1 MVRKPS
7 TQFEPSI
14 QTPTEQIKRVN
25 LTGLTDD
32 DLFGPAFLYEEPEIF
47 TEKKSIPTNPVQI
60 GHGYP
65 VDGYYDVQI
74 DHGYPVDD
82 FYEETYDDED
92 IPVAGNCFDCGELL
106 YGDEEH
112 NHMDEPQNYG
122 KEEYP
127 TYKPPK
133 TEAST
138 NSLSKEEATRI
149 ERKFTE
155 INNAMNN
162 LSSTAM
168 NNFRELKNNL
178 KAMGEKVSEIDDST
192 AVILPKVKEAVETTD
207 AELTERIEAQQEI
220 TDQLREEIAVLLA
233 PEVKNLKEEMQSIN
247 SFKEQLTEV
256 QNINTGNMKFLKD
269 KMEDLSERKLELEE
283 RIEVIEKDKM
293 IMEKQEITQR
303 DWNQH
308 EEIKFDTEE
317 DDRALL
323 EEVDIEIKM
332 ETPSAPEEETEDLI
346 TDEES
351 DVEEDLEEEEDLE
364 YEQVR
369 EHNKNV
375 VLSWYAKCAEVGL
388 ILKEFETI
396 PETGNEIKDPEIKKT

>member
-1 MVRKPS
+1 
-7 TQFEPSI
+7 
-14 QTPTEQIKRVN
+14 
-25 LTGLTDD
+25 
-32 DLFGPAFLYEEPEIF
+32 
-47 TEKKSIPTNPVQI
+47 
-60 GHGYP
+60 
-65 VDGYYDVQI
+65 
-74 DHGYPVDD
+74 
-82 FYEETYDDED
+82 
-92 IPVAGNCFDCGELL
+92 
-106 YGDEEH
+106 
-112 NHMDEPQNYG
+112 MDEPQNYG

-233 PEVKNLKEEMQSIN
+233 PEVKNLKEEMKSIN
-247 SFKEQLTEV
+247 SFREQLTEV

-293 IMEKQEITQR
+293 IMEKQEITQK
-303 DWNQH
+303 DWNQY
-308 EEIKFDTEE
+308 EEIKFDTED

-332 ETPSAPEEETEDLI
+332 EPPLAPEEETE
-346 TDEES
+346 
-351 DVEEDLEEEEDLE
+351 V
-364 YEQVR
+364 
-369 EHNKNV
+369 
-375 VLSWYAKCAEVGL
+375 
-388 ILKEFETI
+388 
-396 PETGNEIKDPEIKKT
+396 